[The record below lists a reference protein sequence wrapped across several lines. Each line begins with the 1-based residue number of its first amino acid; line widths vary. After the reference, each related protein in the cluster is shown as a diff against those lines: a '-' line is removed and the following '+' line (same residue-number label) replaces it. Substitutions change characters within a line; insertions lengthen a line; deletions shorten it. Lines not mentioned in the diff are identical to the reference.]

1 MKSIMMLALPLLAS
15 LAGSSPADSVT
26 VKESPNTVYT
36 AVEAGGGAWVVASTA
51 VDAGGR
57 LSWEGSTLELRRAS
71 GVVTT
76 ARLSGFSVFGLDA
89 LPTGDGVRVMAQGY
103 VRKGGPEDLDARS
116 ARSRYRLIEI
126 GAEGF
131 RTAWESSAV
140 GVERYEEDAV
150 RFAWSLEKR
159 AWAVAEVLV
168 EGQRWQGYVVRGG
181 ALDGQAGR
189 WSTTIRLETSA
200 IGAVGLWEDMDL
212 LAVSPEKAV
221 LAAAGRVWVLGEVSS
236 QPRVLAYG
244 TGSSGPTL
252 ALSPEESL
260 LAVSVHGGVVS
271 VFDLRQAPTPGR
283 SEAPVATVS
292 LDVPEMIGTPRLLA
306 LRGEELWAIAGRKD
320 GRDVVIRLL
329 IDASGGKVRER
340 DILALPADTV
350 FRSLDPVSRQLH
362 LSQARGGDLVLFT
375 QPLPSSR

>member
-1 MKSIMMLALPLLAS
+1 MKTIMILALPLLAS
-15 LAGSSPADSVT
+15 LAGGSAADPVT
-26 VKESPNTVYT
+26 VKEKPNTAYT
-36 AVEAGGGAWVVASTA
+36 AVEAGGGVWVVASTA

-57 LSWEGSTLELRRAS
+57 LSWEGSTLELRKAS

-76 ARLSGFSVFGLDA
+76 APLSGFSVFGLDA
-89 LPTGDGVRVMAQGY
+89 LATGEGVRVMAQGY

-126 GAEGF
+126 GPEGV
-131 RTAWESSAV
+131 RTTWESSAV
-140 GVERYEEDAV
+140 GVERYEEDAM
-150 RFAWSLEKR
+150 RFAWSLETR

-168 EGQRWQGYVVRGG
+168 EQQRWQGFVVRGG
-181 ALDGQAGR
+181 DLDGKPQR
-189 WSTTIRLETSA
+189 WSTTIRVEPAA

-212 LAVSPEKAV
+212 VVVSPEEAL
-221 LAAAGRVWVLGEVSS
+221 LAAAGRVWILGEASS
-236 QPRVLAYG
+236 QPRVLTYG
-244 TGSSGPTL
+244 TGATGPTL
-252 ALSPEESL
+252 ALSPEKAL
-260 LAVSVHGGVVS
+260 LAVSVHGGGVS

-320 GRDVVIRLL
+320 GGDVVIRLR

-340 DILALPADTV
+340 DILALPEGAV
-350 FRSLDPVSRQLH
+350 FRSLDPVARQLH
-362 LSQARGGDLVLFT
+362 LSHERGGDLVLLT
-375 QPLPSSR
+375 QPLS